1 VDIAVYSKMHPH
13 THAQAQ
19 TVHAPASSSFYD
31 GTEICA
37 ISLESHIHTHT
48 QNPMMRGDSRTSY
61 SISNK
66 IDREGTNG
74 RRSNIGDGDLS
85 IEDGSAVHGAH
96 AGPIVAEGTKAGRTE
111 EEEVAHRSP
120 SCSPPNLTVK
130 QQLEEI
136 WQTVQLR
143 AVWRP
148 MVSRRSN

>member
-1 VDIAVYSKMHPH
+1 VYSKMHPH
-13 THAQAQ
+13 SHAQAQ
-19 TVHAPASSSFYD
+19 TAHAPVLSSLYEGNKMSV
-31 GTEICA
+31 

-48 QNPMMRGDSRTSY
+48 ENPMMRGDSRTSY
-61 SISNK
+61 SISNNI

-74 RRSNIGDGDLS
+74 RRTNIGDRDHS

-96 AGPIVAEGTKAGRTE
+96 TGLVSAEGMKAGRTE
-111 EEEVAHRSP
+111 EEEVAHHSP
-120 SCSPPNLTVK
+120 PCSPPTLTVK

-148 MVSRRSN
+148 MVSRRST